1 MWVLNE
7 ISQNNRKKY
16 YKYIFVLFLLWISVF
31 WYFHFQNWTKIDIF
45 KTTKVEKR
53 DIVSTFSND
62 WKVLYK
68 EIYDLNFLSNW
79 VLKNIY
85 KNEWDNVNSWELI
98 AKLDDTYL
106 KINLDKAKIA
116 LKTANANLEAKFA
129 TKWQETDVNITQK
142 QLELSNNSLQTSI
155 KDWQINITNAQ
166 KNVDSINIDL
176 NNTINSTQKDIE
188 NAQKSLDLKLQD
200 LQTAKSNLESTI
212 SSENLNITNSIEKLK
227 EQLNSSVSI
236 FENYLNDEDIILW
249 ITQKNKNFNNDFEI
263 YLWAKNTQTKTIAE
277 NNFSK
282 ALKDFDE
289 FKANLFNFSKDNY
302 TDFQTEF
309 DILNNNL
316 NISLNSTLEMLKS
329 SVSSLNFTQS
339 IIDNYILNIKNDIN
353 WLNSEKQKILA
364 INQAISTNLLD
375 LQTKTISVNNT
386 IDWISLQIN
395 QAQTNLEKVK
405 LQSKSTIDDLTQK
418 LKIAQENLSQA
429 KIKLE
434 NTILLSNSQVD
445 ISKAT
450 LDNKISDF
458 DKRELSPY
466 YTQIENAKKWV
477 EEAQKKLDDAKIY
490 SPINW
495 QIAKI
500 YTTKIWTLINQNI
513 SIPFATVIDKKS
525 IYVETKIEQWDIKNI
540 FLWQEVKLTFNSLN
554 DFFTTW
560 KVTFISDKSD
570 TDANGIVSY
579 KVLIN
584 FDKIDK
590 KIKEW
595 FTLQAYFT
603 LNKANNV
610 LSLPIE
616 SIKTVDNISSVTL
629 KDKTIKTIKI
639 WISDWDY
646 VEVIDWLKLWD
657 EVIY

>member
-1 MWVLNE
+1 M
-7 ISQNNRKKY
+7 RY
-16 YKYIFVLFLLWISVF
+16 
-31 WYFHFQNWTKIDIF
+31 
-45 KTTKVEKR
+45 
-53 DIVSTFSND
+53 
-62 WKVLYK
+62 
-68 EIYDLNFLSNW
+68 
-79 VLKNIY
+79 
-85 KNEWDNVNSWELI
+85 VNSWELI

-116 LKTANANLEAKFA
+116 LKTANANLEAKLA

-176 NNTINSTQKDIE
+176 NNTINSTKKDIE
-188 NAQKSLDLKLQD
+188 NAQKSLDLKSQE
-200 LQTAKSNLESTI
+200 LQTAKSNLENAI
-212 SSENLNITNSIEKLK
+212 SSENLNISNSIEKLK

-249 ITQKNKNFNNDFEI
+249 ITQNNKNFNNDFEI

-282 ALKDFDE
+282 TLKNFDE
-289 FKANLFNFSKDNY
+289 FKANLTIFSKDSY
-302 TDFQTEF
+302 TDFQTNF
-309 DILNNNL
+309 DSLNNNL
-316 NISLNSTLEMLKS
+316 NDSLNSTLEMLKS
-329 SVSSLNFTQS
+329 SVSSSNFTQTT
-339 IIDNYILNIKNDIN
+339 IDDYILNIENNIN

-375 LQTKTISVNNT
+375 LQTKTISLNNT
-386 IDWISLQIN
+386 IDSISLQIN

-490 SPINW
+490 SPING

-513 SIPFATVIDKKS
+513 SIPFATVIDKNS

-560 KVTFISDKSD
+560 KVTFISDKSY

-584 FDKIDK
+584 FDKIYEI
-590 KIKEW
+590 IKEW
-595 FTLQAYFT
+595 FTVQAYFT
-603 LNKANNV
+603 LKKQ
-610 LSLPIE
+610 IMF
-616 SIKTVDNISSVTL
+616 
-629 KDKTIKTIKI
+629 
-639 WISDWDY
+639 
-646 VEVIDWLKLWD
+646 
-657 EVIY
+657 